1 MMTQINKVFAILIL
15 FRTAIREIKDLI
27 QNWKI
32 FFKVINKDYL
42 YFLNKICIVVVI
54 KRNETE
60 RIVLN
65 ISIAANKIYN
75 KLVQCARF
83 FTPMVTLDFI
93 WHKELVI
100 FSEIPKNN
108 HFIHF

>member
-32 FFKVINKDYL
+32 FFKVIKKDYS

-75 KLVQCARF
+75 KLV
-83 FTPMVTLDFI
+83 
-93 WHKELVI
+93 
-100 FSEIPKNN
+100 
-108 HFIHF
+108 

>member
-32 FFKVINKDYL
+32 FFKVIKKDYS

-60 RIVLN
+60 RL
-65 ISIAANKIYN
+65 
-75 KLVQCARF
+75 C
-83 FTPMVTLDFI
+83 
-93 WHKELVI
+93 
-100 FSEIPKNN
+100 
-108 HFIHF
+108 